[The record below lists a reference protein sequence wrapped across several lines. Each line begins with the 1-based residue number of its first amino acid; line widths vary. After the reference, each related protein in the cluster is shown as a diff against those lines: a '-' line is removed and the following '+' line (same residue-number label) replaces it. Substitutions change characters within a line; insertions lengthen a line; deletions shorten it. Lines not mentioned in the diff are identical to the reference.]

1 MSIVIHLIK
10 PERAVADKEKARV
23 AIRHAGFL
31 FGSIVVGPPGFEP
44 GTLPALRAG
53 WLAPFAG
60 GQAHDDLRERG
71 WAHQD
76 SNLGPSGYEP
86 VALTN

>member
-23 AIRHAGFL
+23 AKRHTGFL
-31 FGSIVVGPPGFEP
+31 LDSK
-44 GTLPALRAG
+44 
-53 WLAPFAG
+53 W
-60 GQAHDDLRERG
+60 

-86 VALTN
+86 DVLYQQTAQNRHVTGSPFRWWQFWWQLSD